1 MAVGGVPTQ
10 VLQIQVVVV
19 VVAKALVELVV
30 LAL

>member
-19 VVAKALVELVV
+19 EGAKALVAPAD
-30 LAL
+30 LA